1 MINAAEFRGGKCL
14 STAMTKGNL
23 ITKLNWECAF
33 GHLFEASPTAVLL
46 GGHWCPDC
54 VVNIDNYKEEAKR
67 NPFFNQVWSPL
78 SDNKNI

>member
-1 MINAAEFRGGKCL
+1 
-14 STAMTKGNL
+14 MTKGNL